1 MTELNEPGKSL
12 AHLAHRGWSTYRE
25 MDWLDNLGSHVPVS
39 NRPVGWPVREILLS
53 RYKATMHRRENW
65 GRIDR
70 EKIAAYLEKVP

>member
-1 MTELNEPGKSL
+1 MEETMTELNEPGKSL

-39 NRPVGWPVREILLS
+39 NRPVGWPVRE
-53 RYKATMHRRENW
+53 NW